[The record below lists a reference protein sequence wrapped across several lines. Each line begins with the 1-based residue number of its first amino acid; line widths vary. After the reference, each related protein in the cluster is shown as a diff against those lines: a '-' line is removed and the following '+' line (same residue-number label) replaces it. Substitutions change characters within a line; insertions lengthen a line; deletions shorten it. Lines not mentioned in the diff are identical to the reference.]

1 MKEEINNQDVM
12 DQLAGVGEE
21 TSVSGS
27 ETVDPALEALTA
39 ERDDLQDRLLRK
51 QAEFENFR
59 KRIDRERS
67 EFMKFASAELMR
79 EVLNVLDSFELAL
92 REAASEKEDSG
103 DVRQGLELIH
113 KQLLDSLKRFGLE
126 EVEAEG
132 QPFDP
137 HVHEAVN
144 TQPSDQPE
152 ETVLHELRKGY
163 VLHGKLLRPAM
174 VTVAAPAGGTDG

>member
-1 MKEEINNQDVM
+1 MKEEIDNQDGM
-12 DQLAGVGEE
+12 DQPAGIGEEAPLAGPDAGN
-21 TSVSGS
+21 S
-27 ETVDPALEALTA
+27 ALEALTA
-39 ERDDLQDRLLRK
+39 ERDELKDRLLRK

-67 EFMKFASAELMR
+67 EFTKFASAELMR

-92 REAASEKEDSG
+92 REASPEREDSA
-103 DVRQGLELIH
+103 DVQQGLELIH

-132 QPFDP
+132 RPFDP
-137 HVHEAVN
+137 HVHEAVS

-152 ETVLHELRKGY
+152 GTVLNELRKGY